1 MGFLPLMDIINF
13 IKSNYSFSSIL
24 IELPEVREKFAITID
39 RVEFE
44 SKLCFDLYTTLL
56 DELEK
61 AFHSAGLIRSQI
73 DAVFALG
80 ESQNNHKIRKF
91 FLQNFSGKVQFEQTD
106 ADEKLFRQLID
117 RDRPRAWQIF
127 AQTLCSKTLSLNVY
141 ADDTIEH
148 VKRLIEQ
155 KDGMALSN
163 KSIKVNLN
171 LFNDVQYK
179 NMLIIN
185 LE

>member
-1 MGFLPLMDIINF
+1 M
-13 IKSNYSFSSIL
+13 
-24 IELPEVREKFAITID
+24 E
-39 RVEFE
+39 
-44 SKLCFDLYTTLL
+44 
-56 DELEK
+56 
-61 AFHSAGLIRSQI
+61 
-73 DAVFALG
+73 
-80 ESQNNHKIRKF
+80 
-91 FLQNFSGKVQFEQTD
+91 NFSGKVQFEQTD